1 GAVGGGGRRALDLPL
16 PRRPRVFDG
25 ELRRRAR
32 RRARGRALDEL
43 PHAPGAGRARAPAR
57 NPDARARAG
66 ALRGLVR
73 APDRRGARAR
83 RRRAR
88 RPPQAGADGRR
99 RERGSGSMSAE
110 PVDDGFEELLELIKR
125 ERAFDFTGYKRPTL
139 RRRVLRR
146 MEVVGIDDFVT
157 YANYVADNT
166 EEFAHLFDTILI
178 N

>member
-1 GAVGGGGRRALDLPL
+1 
-16 PRRPRVFDG
+16 
-25 ELRRRAR
+25 
-32 RRARGRALDEL
+32 
-43 PHAPGAGRARAPAR
+43 
-57 NPDARARAG
+57 
-66 ALRGLVR
+66 
-73 APDRRGARAR
+73 
-83 RRRAR
+83 
-88 RPPQAGADGRR
+88 
-99 RERGSGSMSAE
+99 MSAE

-178 N
+178 NVTSFFRDPTAWEYIAEEIVPRIIEERDPDEPIRIWSTGCATGEEAFTAAIIFAEAMGDEKVRRRV